1 MEARRVE
8 RGTIQPQIGE
18 LMYERYSCYDS
29 GTRHDAGS
37 AAICEGV
44 YSMTKDQLHEQLM
57 REAEVYCPHC
67 TPEHR
72 KMAVDLVEDVLSLS
86 EEQRKRFLKFLRL
99 SERAKALGLD
109 VDVDKA
115 TNLYFI
121 KDVATNTVIVPPP
134 MNLETVRAW
143 LDDYEQQAAEE

>member
-18 LMYERYSCYDS
+18 LRYERYSCYDS

-57 REAEVYCPHC
+57 KEA
-67 TPEHR
+67 PEHR
-72 KMAVDLVEDVLSLS
+72 KMAVELVEEVLSLS

-99 SERAKALGLD
+99 NERAKALGLD

-115 TNLYFI
+115 TKLYFI